1 MQSFFERRPPGLDT
15 EQPSTRHLQD
25 LIRRQT
31 PVAIQV
37 LGHSELECTI
47 QWQDRDYL
55 ALNPGEG
62 RPLMLIRR
70 SSASVI
76 RPLV

>member
-37 LGHSELECTI
+37 LGHSELEGTI

-62 RPLMLIRR
+62 CPLTLIRR
-70 SSASVI
+70 SSALVI

>member
-1 MQSFFERRPPGLDT
+1 MQSFFERRPPALDT
-15 EQPSTRHLQD
+15 DQPSTRLLQD
-25 LIRRQT
+25 LIRHQT

-37 LGHSELECTI
+37 LGHGELEGTI
-47 QWQDRDYL
+47 QWQDIDYL

-62 RPLMLIRR
+62 RPLTLIRR

-76 RPLV
+76 RPLA

>member
-31 PVAIQV
+31 PVVIQV
-37 LGHSELECTI
+37 LGHSELEGTI

>member
-1 MQSFFERRPPGLDT
+1 MQSFFERRPPALDT
-15 EQPSTRHLQD
+15 DQPSTRHLQD

-31 PVAIQV
+31 LVAIQV
-37 LGHSELECTI
+37 LGHSELEGTI
-47 QWQDRDYL
+47 QWQDTDYL

-62 RPLMLIRR
+62 RPLTLIRR
-70 SSASVI
+70 SSASII

>member
-15 EQPSTRHLQD
+15 DQPSTRHLQD
-25 LIRRQT
+25 LIRHQT

-37 LGHSELECTI
+37 LGQSELEGTI
-47 QWQDRDYL
+47 QWQDMDYL

-62 RPLMLIRR
+62 LPLTLIRR

>member
-1 MQSFFERRPPGLDT
+1 MQSFFERRPPALDT
-15 EQPSTRHLQD
+15 DQPSTRHVQD
-25 LIRRQT
+25 LIRHQT

-37 LGHSELECTI
+37 LGHSELEGTI
-47 QWQDRDYL
+47 QWQDMDYL

-62 RPLMLIRR
+62 LPLTLIRR

-76 RPLV
+76 RPLA

>member
-1 MQSFFERRPPGLDT
+1 MQSFFERRPPALDT
-15 EQPSTRHLQD
+15 DQPSIRHVQD

-37 LGHSELECTI
+37 LGPSELEGTI
-47 QWQDRDYL
+47 QWQDMDYL
-55 ALNPGEG
+55 ALNPGDG
-62 RPLMLIRR
+62 RPLTLIRR

>member
-1 MQSFFERRPPGLDT
+1 MQSFFERRPPALDT
-15 EQPSTRHLQD
+15 DQPSTRHLQD

-31 PVAIQV
+31 PVSIQV
-37 LGHSELECTI
+37 LGHSDLEGKI
-47 QWQDRDYL
+47 QWQDVDYL

-62 RPLMLIRR
+62 RPLTLIRR

-76 RPLV
+76 RPLA

>member
-37 LGHSELECTI
+37 LGHSELEGTI

-55 ALNPGEG
+55 ALNQGEG

>member
-1 MQSFFERRPPGLDT
+1 MQSFFELRPPALDT
-15 EQPSTRHLQD
+15 DQPSTRHLQD
-25 LIRRQT
+25 LIRHQT

-37 LGHSELECTI
+37 LGHGELEGTI
-47 QWQDRDYL
+47 KWQDIDYL

-62 RPLMLIRR
+62 RPLTLIWR

-76 RPLV
+76 RPLA

>member
-1 MQSFFERRPPGLDT
+1 MQSFFERRPPALDT
-15 EQPSTRHLQD
+15 DQPSTRHFQD

-37 LGHSELECTI
+37 LGHSELEGTI

-62 RPLMLIRR
+62 CPLTLIRR
-70 SSASVI
+70 SSALVI